1 MRQFELLERRDL
13 LSAAAPDDILAAKLT
28 GLLEPAI
35 PTNFTAEFGSAHAGL
50 PDGPGVAPSV
60 ASPTTSAAPAV
71 IASDIGAASDFGST
85 SSELRVASDYVQE
98 PTIFSIRAG
107 LWSDPSTWFGNRLP
121 TAADDVLISHDVTID
136 QGQAH
141 TLQIMGG
148 TTQLAGEL
156 HAYGSVM
163 VYSKLAG
170 TQGAIYF
177 HVADDRLFTGNT
189 RPGPD
194 PDMPDFHP
202 EDTGLWVMPGGIVD
216 LTGEDVTPWLDALA
230 TKPRETLRDGVS
242 QAVAFDSGQATLAY
256 APAGWRPGDTL
267 LLVNEKGQEALADLV
282 SVQGQSIVYQERK
295 ASPSDPD
302 FVAHSLFAGS
312 QPELRVNPKIAN
324 LSRRLQIVSA
334 DVVEGDTNHRAHV
347 LVMADATATIRNV
360 ELRDL
365 GPRGKL
371 GRYPV
376 HFHHGGASE
385 SVLEGSAIWQ
395 DVTDPGNRFVAIH
408 DVQNV
413 RVANNVGFRSR
424 GHGFFMESGPE
435 FNNQII
441 GNLSVDVTGPEELAG
456 VQSLVGSQTH
466 HFWLRAGNTIEGNVA
481 AGSGAVGLI
490 TLVSTVTNAPPHVSG
505 MQALGTMDFGMWSDV
520 SGAVFDN
527 PVSVYATRAGYG
539 STVSPFHSGIGGI
552 VLNNPLFLLN
562 GEADGYYS
570 QIYFNGS
577 RDNLIYG
584 GVLAGKTALH
594 VHYDSTVQLSG
605 TQIYS
610 DTLVYIPWWDVGVRL
625 EFARIS
631 VARIT
636 DNPRTPARQSPGL
649 LRIYDSAMRLGGGA
663 WQYNFTADY
672 SDYASVRFPG
682 FAGSPVLSVN
692 QLAHL
697 APVSGFIRI
706 PDAAE
711 LGGVKPSKWTVTPV
725 GQSPISPTAIA
736 EREDRWRSNAPT
748 YGYSNGF
755 PPGTYVVELFDSAGN
770 VLNSGYV
777 VVRSD
782 EVSQITFSQAVLPG
796 DVNFDG
802 FVNILDMNVVSAV
815 WGQTG
820 ASGDTNSDR
829 KVNVFDVNF
838 ISSHWSQ
845 AGAAPSKGPPGD
857 LDDSV
862 LGLVERSFGK
872 TTPEA
877 DLNYDGI
884 VDIFDLNVF
893 SQSRAS
899 GTAPAAQTGLRIA
912 PSVVTEPR
920 SLLRQATVDAVFG
933 AVG

>member
-13 LSAAAPDDILAAKLT
+13 LSAAAPDDNLAAKLT
-28 GLLEPAI
+28 GLLAPAI
-35 PTNFTAEFGSAHAGL
+35 LTNVTAEFGSALAGS
-50 PDGPGVAPSV
+50 PDGPNVAPPV
-60 ASPTTSAAPAV
+60 ASPTTSEAPTTAAL
-71 IASDIGAASDFGST
+71 DLGAAADFGST
-85 SSELRVASDYVQE
+85 SSELRVASDYMQE

-107 LWSDPSTWFGNRLP
+107 HWSDPSTWFGNRLP

-148 TTQLAGEL
+148 TTQLVGEL
-156 HAYGSVM
+156 HAYGSVI
-163 VYSKLAG
+163 VHSKLAG
-170 TQGAIYF
+170 TQGTIYF

-202 EDTGLWVMPGGIVD
+202 EDTGLWVMPGGVID
-216 LTGEDVTPWLDALA
+216 LTGEYVTPWLDAVE

-242 QAVAFDSGQATLAY
+242 QAVAFDSGLATLAY
-256 APAGWRPGDTL
+256 APVGWRPGDTL

-282 SVQGQSIVYQERK
+282 SVQGQTIVYQERK

-302 FVAHSLFAGS
+302 FVAHSLFAGT
-312 QPELRVNPKIAN
+312 QPELTVNPKIAN

-334 DVVEGDTNHRAHV
+334 DVVEGDTHHRAHV
-347 LVMADATATIRNV
+347 LVMADAAATIRNV

-365 GPRGKL
+365 GPREKL

-408 DVQNV
+408 NVQNV

-456 VQSLVGSQTH
+456 LENPIGSQTH
-466 HFWLRAGNTIEGNVA
+466 HFWLRLGNTIEGNVA
-481 AGSGAVGLI
+481 AGGGAIGLVV
-490 TLVSTVTNAPPHVSG
+490 LLSTGPVQSTHVVG
-505 MQALGTMDFGMWSDV
+505 MQTLGVSLYGMWSGV
-520 SGAVFDN
+520 NGTVFDS
-527 PVSVYATRAGYG
+527 PVSVYSARAGFG
-539 STVSPFHSGIGGI
+539 TGVPLHTQVGGM

-562 GEADGYYS
+562 GETEGYGS
-570 QIYFNGS
+570 QVFLNAS

-584 GVLAGKTALH
+584 GVLAGKIGIH
-594 VHYDSTVQLSG
+594 VHYASTLMASG

-610 DTLVYIPWWDVGVRL
+610 NSLFYGPWWDVGVRL
-625 EFARIS
+625 EFMRIS

-636 DNPRTPARQSPGL
+636 DQPGSALRQAPGL
-649 LRIYDSAMRLGGGA
+649 LRIVDSSLRVAGGP
-663 WQYNFTADY
+663 WQDRFSADF
-672 SDYASVRFPG
+672 SSYASARFPG
-682 FAGSPVLSVN
+682 FSGTPVLHSI
-692 QLAHL
+692 QLTTQ
-697 APVSGFIRI
+697 APLTGFIRV
-706 PDAAE
+706 PSASE
-711 LGGVKPSKWTVTPV
+711 LNGATPWKWTVTPV
-725 GQSPISPTAIA
+725 GQIPASPTVIS
-736 EREDRWRSNAPT
+736 ESEERWRAT
-748 YGYSNGF
+748 RGIFGYSNGF
-755 PPGTYVVELFDSAGN
+755 PPGTYVVELFDSAGK

-796 DVNFDG
+796 DLNFDG
-802 FVNILDMNVVSAV
+802 LVNIHDINVVSAV
-815 WGQTG
+815 WGQMG
-820 ASGDTNSDR
+820 ASGDANFDR
-829 KVNVFDVNF
+829 KVNIFDLNF
-838 ISSHWSQ
+838 IASHWSQ
-845 AGAAPSKGPPGD
+845 AGAPPANGFPGGF
-857 LDDSV
+857 DDSV
-862 LGLVERSFGK
+862 LGLVQRNFGK

-877 DLNYDGI
+877 DLNHDGI

-893 SQSRAS
+893 SQSRA
-899 GTAPAAQTGLRIA
+899 GGPAPAVQTGLRIA
-912 PSVVTEPR
+912 PSIVAE
-920 SLLRQATVDAVFG
+920 LRLSIRQETVDAVFNAIG
-933 AVG
+933 